1 MSLLTASCERSA
13 PGGGVSGDPFP
24 WHPPTAVTPP
34 QLFFK
39 KEVPGVSWSRPQA
52 WPEHV
57 GPLTA
62 PPLGNGVP
70 RAACRLSQLGT
81 SCSLPG
87 TWVWTCRV
95 PAAPAK
101 VNPVREP
108 GRPHAHQPRGPR
120 GVCRWTWRVKGDVW
134 AAVGQE
140 RGGHRPV
147 GTAPRRTV
155 HREPSSRFRRPFL
168 LDTWSGARGV
178 REGGL
183 PSGRSHEREG
193 SEPLAAQRVLEPP
206 SSAPPAPSAS
216 VTRRATPECGF
227 HGNCLKF

>member
-120 GVCRWTWRVKGDVW
+120 GCVSVDMARRRGR
-134 AAVGQE
+134 
-140 RGGHRPV
+140 RGG
-147 GTAPRRTV
+147 RRA
-155 HREPSSRFRRPFL
+155 
-168 LDTWSGARGV
+168 GARG
-178 REGGL
+178 
-183 PSGRSHEREG
+183 PSAGRHC
-193 SEPLAAQRVLEPP
+193 
-206 SSAPPAPSAS
+206 APPDRSP
-216 VTRRATPECGF
+216 RAVESLPAAVPP
-227 HGNCLKF
+227 